1 MNTLLKRLL
10 PFSFL
15 GITLVVFVVGIVL
28 LSYLLIVGAIVG
40 FILFLIA
47 WVKEKIFPQR
57 QMMHRP
63 RHHRTG
69 RTIDHDD

>member
-10 PFSFL
+10 PFIFL

-57 QMMHRP
+57 QMMH
-63 RHHRTG
+63 
-69 RTIDHDD
+69 